1 MAVFLV
7 VDLCI
12 SVAICLY
19 AIKLAKRGAGAA
31 KICALAIGG
40 AFLSLLLFG
49 IPTLLQSAAMFVG
62 ALLSPLPLAY
72 RRWMNRSKLP
82 QEKQVAATAALRRR
96 YLMWLAAAAPVLAY
110 GAVFCWQ
117 AVEWRQFVRLRQ
129 MYPFESVAKRLAYEH
144 APRSAANN
152 APSAAPI
159 ESLAVA
165 TQLANLEETSQ
176 YYRNWRTD
184 MLRLLHEQ
192 TAFEFSMA
200 QGFGPSRMIAV
211 EPRAENLLETDSG
224 LIPLD
229 APENNGPFAAANDGG
244 SVPIEKKPGATTAPA
259 RNVLESLHWIG
270 RDDFLNP
277 DRFGY
282 IQDRDHVAGFESHRF
297 TALPVGQNQ
306 AWQASWRL
314 ARLELIGL
322 MKYDKPKAYVSKYL
336 PRLKELGD
344 AATRDVDAFES
355 QALARL
361 RTQEDVV
368 IDQRSDRIRMV
379 GSLRAGT
386 SCIECHEVRRGE
398 LLGAL
403 TYEFV
408 PKVAKQAP
416 GQAPSGLT
424 RD

>member
-1 MAVFLV
+1 M
-7 VDLCI
+7 
-12 SVAICLY
+12 
-19 AIKLAKRGAGAA
+19 
-31 KICALAIGG
+31 
-40 AFLSLLLFG
+40 
-49 IPTLLQSAAMFVG
+49 
-62 ALLSPLPLAY
+62 
-72 RRWMNRSKLP
+72 
-82 QEKQVAATAALRRR
+82 
-96 YLMWLAAAAPVLAY
+96 LAY
-110 GAVFCWQ
+110 GAVLCWQ

-229 APENNGPFAAANDGG
+229 APENNGPLAAANDGG

-322 MKYDKPKAYVSKYL
+322 LKYDKPKAYVSKYL